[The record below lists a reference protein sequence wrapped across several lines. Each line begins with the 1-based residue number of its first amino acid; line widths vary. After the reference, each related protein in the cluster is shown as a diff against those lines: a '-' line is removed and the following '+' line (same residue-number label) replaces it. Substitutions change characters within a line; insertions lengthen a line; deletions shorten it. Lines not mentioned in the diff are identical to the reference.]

1 MIAAANKRRRYQHDE
16 MAWGVWHIAR
26 LTAYAPE
33 KARDFVK
40 LDKLTSRD
48 PQKHAVQTG
57 DWRSQ
62 LAKVTAWVKG
72 R

>member
-1 MIAAANKRRRYQHDE
+1 MKLRRFRHDE
-16 MAWGVWHIAR
+16 MAWAVWHIAR

-40 LDKLTSRD
+40 LDKLKSRD
-48 PQKHAVQTG
+48 PQKQAGHTA